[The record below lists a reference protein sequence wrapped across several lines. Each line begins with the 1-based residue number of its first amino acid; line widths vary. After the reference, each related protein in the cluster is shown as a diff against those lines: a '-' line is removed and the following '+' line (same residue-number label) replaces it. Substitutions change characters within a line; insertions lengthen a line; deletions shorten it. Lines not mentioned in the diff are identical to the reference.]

1 MPFSVF
7 SPKSA
12 PIYSFSLIS
21 IEKILEL
28 GKFIPNYCFLLRFV
42 IIDRKFKEP
51 YEKDPSICFT
61 YYDSEHERAII
72 LFFLFDLSYVLDYP
86 FS

>member
-42 IIDRKFKEP
+42 IIDRKVKEP